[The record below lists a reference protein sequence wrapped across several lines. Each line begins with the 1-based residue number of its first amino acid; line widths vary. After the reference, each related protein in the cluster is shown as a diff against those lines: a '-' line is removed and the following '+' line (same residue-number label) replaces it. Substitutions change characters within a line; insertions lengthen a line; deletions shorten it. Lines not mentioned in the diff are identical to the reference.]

1 MKEPGAV
8 QHGTDIKNS
17 GEHVS
22 LWDHYC
28 SLWFYELPGLPTVKS
43 PALCL
48 VRLSALLIVVG
59 YFFWGGEEKW
69 MDLEWKQHSHIS
81 TEHVVSQFLTFWTP
95 FMQWS
100 EMYEMDLLFLI
111 HLQIQSSVTS
121 SLHGLR
127 FFVSCSYF
135 RWSDVFLHGS
145 TVVKFTPFEDF
156 FFCQLYATCA
166 KNGRKSKLFSTYLV
180 ICKLSLNV

>member
-1 MKEPGAV
+1 MR
-8 QHGTDIKNS
+8 
-17 GEHVS
+17 S
-22 LWDHYC
+22 L
-28 SLWFYELPGLPTVKS
+28 
-43 PALCL
+43 
-48 VRLSALLIVVG
+48 LLIVVLWAAG
-59 YFFWGGEEKW
+59 FTHSKITCALFGSALCTIDCGRIFFLGGEEKW
-69 MDLEWKQHSHIS
+69 MDFEWKQHSHIS

-100 EMYEMDLLFLI
+100 EMYDMDLLFLI

-156 FFCQLYATCA
+156 FFQLYATFA